1 MPQLTSYLHI
11 KTPKRGVQFDKQL
24 KRKNEWAVSKISE
37 IPLHTCKLNPS
48 EASYSF
54 SKSNRKD
61 LFNTRIES
69 TKLCY
74 DYDISK
80 VKESSPCIDFT
91 RRAQRATT
99 IIGNPL
105 IEIDSDKI
113 HSAYKYLD
121 KKLAYP
127 QIQKY
132 CPRDDKM
139 YTKKECDRTHKVYY
153 TCNAKLAL
161 LQLRRKL
168 EIE

>member
-1 MPQLTSYLHI
+1 MNS
-11 KTPKRGVQFDKQL
+11 
-24 KRKNEWAVSKISE
+24 
-37 IPLHTCKLNPS
+37 S
-48 EASYSF
+48 EAAYSF

-69 TKLCY
+69 TKICY

-91 RRAQRATT
+91 RRVQRATT

-113 HSAYKYLD
+113 HSAYKYLE
-121 KKLAYP
+121 KKSAYP
-127 QIQKY
+127 QIKKY
-132 CPRDDKM
+132 RPRDDKM
-139 YTKKECDRTHKVYY
+139 YTKTECDRSNKVYY